1 MKPAAEMSEQ
11 SRLAENEK
19 LRAKLLC
26 EIQEFS
32 HRLKELHE
40 LQSLDKAL
48 QPLMVKSYKQ
58 MIETRQVLLGLIPPS
73 SQVMAS

>member
-1 MKPAAEMSEQ
+1 MKPAAGISEQ

-19 LRAKLLC
+19 LRTQLLY

-32 HRLKELHE
+32 YRLEELHA

-73 SQVMAS
+73 AQVLAS